1 MAHANESPRHSTNAF
16 AWAMP
21 PFFGAPFM
29 SLLADFNGKILES
42 VAGAQKEWA
51 DFMTR
56 RIREDVTVSQQLI
69 GCQSFADLQDVY
81 CNYLRK
87 AVDQYQQQS
96 LRALHRGQSAAEELA
111 DTAEP
116 RARESAQSAR
126 H

>member
-21 PFFGAPFM
+21 PFFGAPLM
-29 SLLADFNGKILES
+29 SLLADFNGKLLES
-42 VAGAQKEWA
+42 VAGAQKDWA

-56 RIREDVTVSQQLI
+56 RIREDVAVSQQLI
-69 GCQSFADLQDVY
+69 GCQSLADLQDVY

-87 AVDQYQQQS
+87 AVDQYQEQS
-96 LRALHRGQSAAEELA
+96 QRALQRGQSAAEDLA

-116 RARESAQSAR
+116 RARESAQRAR

>member
-1 MAHANESPRHSTNAF
+1 MAHANESPRHCANAF

-21 PFFGAPFM
+21 PFFGVPLM
-29 SLLADFNGKILES
+29 SLLADLNGKLLES

-56 RIREDVTVSQQLI
+56 RIREDVAVSQQLI
-69 GCQSFADLQDVY
+69 GCQSLADLQEVY

-87 AVDQYQQQS
+87 AVDQYQEQS
-96 LRALHRGQSAAEELA
+96 QRALQRGQSAAEELV
-111 DTAEP
+111 DTGEP
-116 RARESAQSAR
+116 RARESVQRAR